1 MTDTTSTTVAAHTAQ
16 ESGADGNRNGAQRKG
31 NGVCGGV
38 SMQYQHGHPI
48 PGKKSVEKFCP
59 LCYNTP
65 QKHPKAVV
73 EISENEIAK
82 ILILVLCLVACFPLH
97 CGHYLDDGL

>member
-1 MTDTTSTTVAAHTAQ
+1 
-16 ESGADGNRNGAQRKG
+16 
-31 NGVCGGV
+31 
-38 SMQYQHGHPI
+38 MQYQHRHPMT
-48 PGKKSVEKFCP
+48 GRKSVEKFYP

-65 QKHPKAVV
+65 QKHPKSVV
-73 EISENEIAK
+73 EISEHEIAK